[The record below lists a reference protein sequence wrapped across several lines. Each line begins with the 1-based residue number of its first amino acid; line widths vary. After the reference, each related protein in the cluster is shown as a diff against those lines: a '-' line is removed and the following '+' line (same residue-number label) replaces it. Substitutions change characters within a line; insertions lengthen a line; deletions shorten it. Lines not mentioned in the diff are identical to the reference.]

1 MLLAKVL
8 RRSPKFCLLSLNNAT
23 KCSHLNQRI
32 EGGNWSETCK
42 SSQTARTCQITWP
55 VKWVPELLK
64 LKVDVGGRHLCSLG
78 TQTQPRSLS
87 CCNPLETPETSLF
100 GNHRTHLW
108 TSPARL
114 PKGGHEW
121 TQTKFQP
128 FYSKQ
133 LLTMYK
139 YCILAHMK
147 NTTSKAPR
155 NVFIHGT
162 GPFTKR
168 VYNLL

>member
-1 MLLAKVL
+1 MWVGAPTLP
-8 RRSPKFCLLSLNNAT
+8 RHSLEA
-23 KCSHLNQRI
+23 
-32 EGGNWSETCK
+32 SEVSTPPPPHRPC
-42 SSQTARTCQITWP
+42 P
-55 VKWVPELLK
+55 
-64 LKVDVGGRHLCSLG
+64 GGRKA
-78 TQTQPRSLS
+78 R
-87 CCNPLETPETSLF
+87 ETSLF
-100 GNHRTHLW
+100 GNHRNLLVILT
-108 TSPARL
+108 RGL
-114 PKGGHEW
+114 PEGEHEPV
-121 TQTKFQP
+121 QAKFQP

-155 NVFIHGT
+155 NVFIHVT